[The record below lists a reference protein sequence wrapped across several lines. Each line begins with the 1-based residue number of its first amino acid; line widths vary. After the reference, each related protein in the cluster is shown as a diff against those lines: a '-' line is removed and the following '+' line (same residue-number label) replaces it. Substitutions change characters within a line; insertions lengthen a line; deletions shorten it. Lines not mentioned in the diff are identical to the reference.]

1 MRSLNSNC
9 TQEQSSWEN
18 LFPFFHAPGRSAE
31 RGRVHRG
38 TRVWLAARGRQTGGP
53 EGSRLSNCA
62 PGWATPP
69 WALVGVFPILRL
81 CPTPASTCGI
91 RIPRGSP
98 RLLVGS
104 GRTSEVP
111 PLILRAQHPL
121 VPRRTRRAEPVPDH
135 PHHTPRPSG
144 ATRDGTRPPPPKP
157 SSGTVASEGGDP
169 TLGDGPRGP
178 PAPARPRA
186 AGTSVRTRW
195 AGSRVPRGGR
205 PHRWSPRRPHVGCP
219 R

>member
-1 MRSLNSNC
+1 MAFASL
-9 TQEQSSWEN
+9 
-18 LFPFFHAPGRSAE
+18 G
-31 RGRVHRG
+31 
-38 TRVWLAARGRQTGGP
+38 
-53 EGSRLSNCA
+53 
-62 PGWATPP
+62 
-69 WALVGVFPILRL
+69 
-81 CPTPASTCGI
+81 
-91 RIPRGSP
+91 GSP

-186 AGTSVRTRW
+186 TGTSVRTRW
-195 AGSRVPRGGR
+195 AGSGVPRGGR
-205 PHRWSPRRPHVGCP
+205 PHRRSPRRPHVGCP
-219 R
+219 RRLRPDPGNSLRPPGPAARRPPQIHPDGSHRSGVRRNRRGRGSEGRTGAGPGAHVTWEGRGPAHT